1 MAPAIAGGVMLKTID
16 ILLGVSVVMLIVS
29 LCVTV
34 LTQAVTRIRETGGK
48 KLLEGMTDLL
58 QQIDPGLPNEI
69 AGKIATALLRH
80 PLVSE
85 GAKRL
90 GTTIHREEF
99 TGLLLELGAGI
110 VPKDLQANVTPD
122 VQQAVTK
129 MLRDHGIDN
138 PEQILENV
146 RGMALHLERSNPEL
160 ANNVRFSRALME
172 EVSGKLVGKVNAW
185 FDPVIDR
192 VSARF
197 TATAHQVTVV
207 CSVLVALALQLDVV
221 GLVNRLS
228 VDPALRQS
236 LVEQAMTLT
245 DDQKQGGDTDQI
257 TRLEELTGQ
266 SRAELQDLVQIGV
279 VTLPGRDWVS
289 NWGLC
294 WGAATVGG
302 TQRECRP
309 RVNPIGVIL
318 SALLLS
324 LGAPFWYNALK
335 NLVRLRSIVAG
346 KDDQQRQARQTSQP
360 TDGAPGPSGTAS
372 STSSDT
378 APSQAVAGERGILG

>member
-1 MAPAIAGGVMLKTID
+1 MLKTID

-34 LTQAVTRIRETGGK
+34 LTQAVTKIRETGGK
-48 KLLEGMTDLL
+48 KLLEGLTDLL
-58 QQIDPGLPNEI
+58 QQIDPELPKEI

-80 PLVSE
+80 PLIND
-85 GAKRL
+85 GTNRL

-99 TGLLLELGAGI
+99 TGLLLELGGGV
-110 VPKDLQANVTPD
+110 VPKDLEAHVTPD
-122 VQQAVTK
+122 VKAAIAK
-129 MLRDHGIDN
+129 MLRDHGIDQ
-138 PEQILENV
+138 PDQVLENV
-146 RGMALHLERSNPEL
+146 RGMALHLERADPGL
-160 ANNVRFSRALME
+160 ANNVRHSMALMQ
-172 EVSGKLVGKVNAW
+172 EVREKLVGKVNAW
-185 FDPVIDR
+185 FDPMIDR

-197 TATAHQVTVV
+197 TANAHQVTVV
-207 CSVLVALALQLDVV
+207 CSILVAFALQLDVV

-236 LVEQAMTLT
+236 LVEQAMTLA
-245 DDQKQGGDTDQI
+245 DDQKPGSETDQM
-257 TRLEELTGQ
+257 TRLEKLTGQ

-294 WGAATVGG
+294 WGEAATGG
-302 TQRECRP
+302 GSGRECRS
-309 RVNPIGVIL
+309 RVNLIGVIL

-346 KDDQQRQARQTSQP
+346 KDDAQRQARQTSQS
-360 TDGAPGPSGTAS
+360 TDSAPRSAPGAAS
-372 STSSDT
+372 STSSGA
-378 APSQAVAGERGILG
+378 APSQAVTGERGILG